1 MINLNLNIAKLCLI
15 IMAMSCTAIS
25 ADAWSKKVK
34 ISGDLM
40 LDHDSF
46 DSGFLEKGD
55 SSQQLSEIRRARI
68 GLKTDLIDDW
78 KAKIKVDFSGGD
90 TEIKDAYIK
99 YKGWKWADITLGKQ
113 KESFSLERLSSSSDT
128 LMIERSL
135 VTSALAPGRSLGVN
149 LSGGETS
156 FNWQLGFFQPD
167 ENKSATAITGRIAW
181 LPWQQENQL
190 VHVGLAFSERD
201 LDGTEFRINETMEV
215 HTADSL
221 IEGNNILVS
230 KESLRGIEFL
240 WQHSGITAL
249 AEWQQSTV
257 TDTSSTEYDYHGGF
271 LQVSYQLSEEN
282 RKYKKGVLGS
292 VSTSG
297 WELTSRYS
305 QFELIEELHKVKTYA
320 LGVNYTVN
328 DNLKFMA
335 NFIKAEQFNANKKL
349 SSDNAISLRAQYS
362 F

>member
-1 MINLNLNIAKLCLI
+1 MININLSIAKSSLI
-15 IMAMSCTAIS
+15 IIVIS
-25 ADAWSKKVK
+25 SAVLSSDAWSQKVK

-46 DSGFLEKGD
+46 DSGFLEDGD
-55 SSQQLSEIRRARI
+55 SSQQLTEIRRARI
-68 GLKTDLIDDW
+68 SLKTDLMDDW
-78 KAKIKVDFSGGD
+78 KAKIKVDFSDGGA
-90 TEIKDAYIK
+90 EIKDAYIK

-113 KESFSLERLSSSSDT
+113 KEGFGLERLSSSSDT

-149 LSGGETS
+149 LSGGESS
-156 FNWQLGFFQPD
+156 FSWQLGYFQPD
-167 ENKSATAITGRIAW
+167 ENESATAITGRITW

-190 VHVGLAFSERD
+190 VHLGLAFSERD
-201 LDGTEFRINETMEV
+201 LDDTEFRINETMEV

-221 IEGNNILVS
+221 IEGNNILAS
-230 KESLRGIEFL
+230 KESLQGIEFL
-240 WQHSGITAL
+240 WQQSGITAL
-249 AEWQQSTV
+249 AEWQQSSV
-257 TDTSSTEYDYHGGF
+257 TDTSSNEYDYQGGF
-271 LQVSYQLSEEN
+271 LQVSYQLSGEN
-282 RKYKKGVLGS
+282 RQYKKGVLGN
-292 VSTSG
+292 VTTPG

-305 QFELIEELHKVKTYA
+305 QFELIEELNKVKTYSV
-320 LGVNYTVN
+320 GVNYTVN

-335 NFIKAEQFNANKKL
+335 NFIKADQFNVNGKL